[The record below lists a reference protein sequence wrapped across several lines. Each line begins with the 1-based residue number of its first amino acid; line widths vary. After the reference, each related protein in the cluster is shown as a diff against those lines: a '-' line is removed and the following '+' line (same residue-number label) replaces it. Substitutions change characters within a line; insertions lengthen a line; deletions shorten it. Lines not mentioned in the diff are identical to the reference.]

1 VIAGGGIGGTDI
13 ERLGGLAGAR
23 VDGGREGEGE
33 GMGWLLRGGRKDGGR
48 EKVRWDEGGR

>member
-1 VIAGGGIGGTDI
+1 MLGGGVGGTDI

-33 GMGWLLRGGRKDGGR
+33 GMGVVTESGKEGWR
-48 EKVRWDEGGR
+48 EGEGEVG